1 MENALRFV
9 KDTLRFLD
17 PQLFFGAILASGLG
31 ILLVNSATAGAA
43 GGISRMVVVQALAM
57 CLGITVTVI
66 LTRID
71 FDVLSG
77 LWLVIY
83 GLAAAAVIFTII
95 FGRGPTGDSNKN
107 WIYLGFVSIQP
118 AEFVKI
124 AYILIFARAIE
135 KCKENISSLR
145 SLLYLGAVAGG
156 LLALMALQGD
166 MGNMLVFL
174 FITAAMLFAAG
185 LNWKYFAGGI
195 VLATLAA
202 PLLWTKVL
210 SSYMRDRILFGF
222 RPELDP
228 SGYGYQAIQSKIA
241 IASGQLA
248 GKGYL
253 NGTQI
258 KIIPARETDF
268 IFATAGEEFGLIGCL
283 VVVGVLLF
291 IMLRTLKIAKLSQN
305 DVGVMVCTGFFALL
319 FAQTFENIG
328 MCLALLPVVGI
339 TLPFFSYG
347 GSSVLSLWC
356 GVGLVMSVWAQSR
369 RTLSFDQY

>member
-17 PQLFFGAILASGLG
+17 PQLFLGAILASGLG

-43 GGISRMVVVQALAM
+43 GGISRLVIVQALAT

-77 LWLVIY
+77 LWLVFY
-83 GLAAAAVIFTII
+83 GLAAAAIIFTIF

-124 AYILIFARAIE
+124 AYILIFAHAIE

-174 FITAAMLFAAG
+174 FITVAMLFAAG

-253 NGTQI
+253 NGTQV

-283 VVVGVLLF
+283 IVVGVLLF
-291 IMLRTLKIAKLSQN
+291 LMLRTLKIAKLSQN

-328 MCLALLPVVGI
+328 MCLALLPVIGI

-356 GVGLVMSVWAQSR
+356 GVALVMSVWAQSR

>member
-1 MENALRFV
+1 MKN
-9 KDTLRFLD
+9 TLRFLD
-17 PQLFFGAILASGLG
+17 LPLFGGAVLASCFGTA
-31 ILLVNSATAGAA
+31 LVNSATGSAS
-43 GGISRMVVVQALAM
+43 GGISRLVAVQTFAT
-57 CLGITVTVI
+57 CLGIVVTVI
-66 LTRID
+66 LSRVD
-71 FDVLSG
+71 FDVLSD
-77 LWLVIY
+77 LWLVFY
-83 GLAAAAVIFTII
+83 GLAAAAIVFTIL

-135 KCKENISSLR
+135 KCKEAVSSLR

-174 FITAAMLFAAG
+174 FITLIMLFAAG

-195 VLATLAA
+195 VLATFAA
-202 PLLWTKVL
+202 PILWTKVL
-210 SSYMRDRILFGF
+210 SNYMRDRILFGF

-241 IASGQLA
+241 IASGQLL
-248 GKGYL
+248 GKGYM
-253 NGTQI
+253 NGTQV

-283 VVVGVLLF
+283 IVVGLLLF
-291 IMLRTLKIAKLSQN
+291 IMVRTLQIARLSQN

-319 FAQTFENIG
+319 FAQTFENVG

-356 GVGLVMSVWAQSR
+356 GVGLVMSVCAQSR
-369 RTLSFDQY
+369 RTLSFDPY